1 MTMTQ
6 AWRRLTARMVA
17 VLAAGLGF
25 SAGTAAAAQTG
36 STEGVHAHE
45 TLSRT

>member
-1 MTMTQ
+1 MTTMQ
-6 AWRRLTARMVA
+6 AWRRLTLRMAA

-25 SAGTAAAAQTG
+25 SAATAAAAQTG